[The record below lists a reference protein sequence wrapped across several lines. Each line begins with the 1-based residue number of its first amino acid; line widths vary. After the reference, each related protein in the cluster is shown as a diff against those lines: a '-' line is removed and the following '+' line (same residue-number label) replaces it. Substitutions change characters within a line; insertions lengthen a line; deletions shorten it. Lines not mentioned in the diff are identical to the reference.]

1 MKKVF
6 IMSCLIASICCAC
19 IANATEVSDG
29 YNKRQINAECID
41 KLASKLIENKEYS
54 SENNPSLDPEQYK
67 KSIKETIKM
76 AMHEKIKNEKSLE
89 HLRDIFDDTIGETST
104 ENYLMARWLFRYMID
119 EKLSLTDAVKR
130 LKDLID
136 SRISDVE
143 TFAKQANIENVIN
156 QETASLLNDLSVYA
170 PEISITPAKDI
181 FKLIKSIV
189 PSTNEPSE
197 AINIALSKVPSL
209 NNTEVLSV
217 RGNVIDYINQEKQIG
232 SKPIAVNWRNSSD
245 DGGHLSKYVP
255 GVIESLK
262 NADDMA
268 KSSSYVYS
276 ENLDIVVDKSNSN
289 ATDQQIDLITCKIVN
304 GSNFQNDQEIRELI
318 RMQSVIAIVTGHDSL
333 MIDMIGFNVSPERLA
348 QIGKI
353 YSEEINNPLVRG
365 KLKKIFFIK
374 EK

>member
-6 IMSCLIASICCAC
+6 IIPYLVASVCYAC
-19 IANATEVSDG
+19 VANATEVADG
-29 YNKRQINAECID
+29 YKKRQINAECID
-41 KLASKLIENKEYS
+41 KLVSKLVENKEYS
-54 SENNPSLDPEQYK
+54 ADNNPSLDPEQYK

-76 AMHEKIKNEKSLE
+76 AIHEKIKNERSLE

-130 LKDLID
+130 LKELID

-143 TFAKQANIENVIN
+143 TFANQANIENVIN
-156 QETASLLNDLSVYA
+156 QETSSLLNELSIYA

-181 FKLIKSIV
+181 FELIKSIV
-189 PSTNEPSE
+189 PSANEPSE
-197 AINIALSKVPSL
+197 AINIALSKIPSSH
-209 NNTEVLSV
+209 NTEVLTVS
-217 RGNVIDYINQEKQIG
+217 GNVLDY
-232 SKPIAVNWRNSSD
+232 NSND
-245 DGGHLSKYVP
+245 DCGHLSKYVP

-276 ENLDIVVDKSNSN
+276 EKLDIVADNSN
-289 ATDQQIDLITCKIVN
+289 VQQADLITCRIIN
-304 GSNFQNDQEIRELI
+304 ETNFQNDQAIREII
-318 RMQSVIAIVTGHDSL
+318 RMQSVIAIVTGHDVL

-365 KLKKIFFIK
+365 KLKKIFFLK

>member
-6 IMSCLIASICCAC
+6 IIPYLVASVCYAC
-19 IANATEVSDG
+19 VANATEVADG
-29 YNKRQINAECID
+29 YKKRQINAECID
-41 KLASKLIENKEYS
+41 KLVSKLVENKEYS
-54 SENNPSLDPEQYK
+54 ADNNPSLDPEQYK

-76 AMHEKIKNEKSLE
+76 AIHEKIKNERSLE

-130 LKDLID
+130 LKELID

-143 TFAKQANIENVIN
+143 TFANQANIENVIN
-156 QETASLLNDLSVYA
+156 QETSSLLNELSIYA

-181 FKLIKSIV
+181 FELIKSIV
-189 PSTNEPSE
+189 PSANEPSE
-197 AINIALSKVPSL
+197 AINIALSKIPSSH
-209 NNTEVLSV
+209 NTEVLTVS
-217 RGNVIDYINQEKQIG
+217 GNVLDYINQEKQRG
-232 SKPIAVNWRNSSD
+232 SKPIAINWRNSND
-245 DGGHLSKYVP
+245 DCGHLSKYVP

-276 ENLDIVVDKSNSN
+276 EKLDIVADNSN
-289 ATDQQIDLITCKIVN
+289 VQQADLITCRIIN
-304 GSNFQNDQEIRELI
+304 ETNFQNDQAIREII
-318 RMQSVIAIVTGHDSL
+318 RMQSVIAIVTGHDVL